1 MINLNLT
8 TDKVQIVLAGNVA
21 ANQLQCFASYRTMT
35 ATTHTRD
42 RNPTSTNN
50 TTDVDLVPSPNSGET
65 RVVEFMSIYNN
76 DTANATVTI
85 KYDANGT
92 EVILHKATLAPGER
106 IEYQEGEGFAT
117 FTNAG
122 AVKGSVNQGNNA
134 FSSNMTAVVLG
145 SDQTNNNVTANTLAD
160 VTGLSFPVVN
170 GGTYYFKFF
179 IWYTS
184 AATTTGS
191 RWTITGPTNS
201 LLGYRQSW
209 SLGAVGTAGTDVMTD
224 HSAGAYDTPA
234 ASNATSAT
242 ATAGQA
248 NIAIIEGMITATAD
262 GSVIA
267 RFASEISSSAIV
279 AKAGSVVY
287 YHRVV

>member
-1 MINLNLT
+1 MINLSLT
-8 TDKVQIVLAGNVA
+8 TDKLQAVLAGNVA
-21 ANQLQCFASYRTMT
+21 AKQLQCFASWRSMT
-35 ATTHTRD
+35 ATAHTRD
-42 RNPTSTNN
+42 RNLINTNN
-50 TTDVDLVPSPNSGET
+50 TTDIDLVGSPSSGET
-65 RVVEFMSIYNN
+65 RVIEFLSIYNN
-76 DTANATVTI
+76 DTANATLTI

-92 EVILHKATLAPGER
+92 EVVLHKATLAPGER
-106 IEYQEGEGFAT
+106 LEYQEGEGFAT
-117 FTNAG
+117 FSNSG
-122 AVKGSVNQGNNA
+122 AVKSSVNQGNNV

-145 SDQTNNNVTANTLAD
+145 SDQTNNNGTANTIAN
-160 VTGLSFPVVN
+160 VTGLSFPVSN

-191 RWTITGPTNS
+191 RWSITGPTNS

-209 SLGAVGTAGTDVMTD
+209 NLGAVGTAGTDVFTD
-224 HSAGAYDTPA
+224 HPAGAYDTPS
-234 ASNATSAT
+234 ASNASSAT

-248 NIAIIEGMITATAD
+248 NIAIIEGMITVTAD
-262 GSVIA
+262 GDVTA
-267 RFASEISSSAIV
+267 RFASEVSSSAIV